1 VPTGALR
8 REEFSHH
15 KEVSKIMA
23 NRTLSR
29 ADRVRLRDEAV
40 VDFKH
45 GFINR
50 REFMWRVTAVGV
62 SAVFA
67 GKMADALAA
76 PAPAPTRSRWAKQAE
91 ATVTIIKG
99 PHHPDDAKFW
109 DAMKA
114 EFEAAHPDIALN
126 PTFFKWQTMDA
137 ELTAGYASEPADVV
151 YLVDLVLAK
160 FVNAGQVADI
170 TAWVDSEDFAGEKAG
185 IAPFT
190 WDVTRFDDK
199 TYGVGALG
207 AAFGIFYNTD
217 LLEAAGITEF
227 PQTREALVEAARALT
242 TDQVWGF
249 QFRDSFAD
257 YAHWDWL
264 PYVHN
269 DEADVMT
276 GDLTAQNLDP
286 LAGPAT
292 QYLADMKLVHKVS
305 PEAGAY
311 DWNGSRALFEA
322 GRIAILH
329 DEYPQAVVWEVDKP
343 LPFGLDVAQA
353 PATTEGGTQSTMG
366 NFGYATVSEKSANK
380 EAAWEVVK
388 WWTSA
393 DVINPYAAQ
402 IGLQTVRIDS
412 SPPYA
417 SELLQKVQEQYVPA
431 VQGIQVTENYY
442 EMLTNLWPEVEK
454 AYRGEQTGAEA
465 MVRAGE
471 IVTGLIGS

>member
-1 VPTGALR
+1 MSER
-8 REEFSHH
+8 RL
-15 KEVSKIMA
+15 
-23 NRTLSR
+23 TLT
-29 ADRVRLRDEAV
+29 DRKRLRDEAI
-40 VDFKH
+40 VDLRH

-50 REFMWRVTAVGV
+50 REFMLRATTAGV
-62 SAVFA
+62 SAAFA
-67 GKMADALAA
+67 AKIASAVAA
-76 PAPAPTRSRWAKQAE
+76 PAPAPQRSRWAKQAD
-91 ATVTIIKG
+91 TTITIIKG

-109 DAMKA
+109 DAMKQ
-114 EFEAAHPDIALN
+114 EFEAAHPDITLN
-126 PTFFKWQTMDA
+126 PTFFNWPTMDA
-137 ELTAGYASEPADVV
+137 ELTAGYAGEPPDVV

-170 TAWVDSEDFAGEKAG
+170 TAMVDTEDYAAEKAA

-190 WDVTRFDDK
+190 WDVTSFDGK

-207 AAFGIFYNTD
+207 AAFGIFYNAD

-227 PQTREALVEAARALT
+227 PLTRDELVEAAKALT

-249 QFRDSFAD
+249 QFRDSFTD

-269 DEADVMT
+269 DDADVMT
-276 GDLTAQNLDP
+276 ADLKSQNLDP
-286 LAGPAT
+286 GAAAAT
-292 QYLADMKLVHKVS
+292 QYLADMRLVHKVA

-311 DWNGSRALFEA
+311 DWNGSKALFEA

-329 DEYPQAVVWEVDKP
+329 DEYPQAVVWEVNSPVD
-343 LPFGLDVAQA
+343 FGLGVAQA
-353 PATTEGGTQSTMG
+353 PATTEGGKQTTMG
-366 NFGYATVSEKSANK
+366 NFGYATISEKSPNK

-402 IGLQTVRIDS
+402 IGLQTVRTDS
-412 SPPYA
+412 SPPYE
-417 SELLQKVQEQYVPA
+417 SELLQTVQEQYVPA

-442 EMLTNLWPEVEK
+442 EMLTNIWPEVER
-454 AYRGEQTGAEA
+454 AYRGEQSGEEA
-465 MVRAGE
+465 MAKAGE
-471 IVTGLIGS
+471 IVNGLIGS

>member
-1 VPTGALR
+1 MSER
-8 REEFSHH
+8 RLTFS
-15 KEVSKIMA
+15 
-23 NRTLSR
+23 
-29 ADRVRLRDEAV
+29 DRKRLRDEAII
-40 VDFKH
+40 DFRH

-50 REFMWRVTAVGV
+50 REFMLRATAAGV
-62 SAVFA
+62 SSAFA
-67 GKMADALAA
+67 GKIASAVAA
-76 PAPAPTRSRWAKQAE
+76 PAPTATRSRWAKQAE
-91 ATVTIIKG
+91 ATITIIKG
-99 PHHPDDAKFW
+99 PHHPEDPQFW
-109 DAMKA
+109 DTMKQ

-126 PTFFKWQTMDA
+126 PTFFNWATMDA
-137 ELTAGYASEPADVV
+137 ELTAGYASEPPDVV

-170 TAWVDSEDFAGEKAG
+170 TAMVDATDYATEKEG

-190 WDVTRFDDK
+190 WDVTNFDGK
-199 TYGVGALG
+199 QYGVGALG

-227 PQTREALVEAARALT
+227 PQTRDELVEVAKAVT

-249 QFRDSFAD
+249 QLRDSFTD

-269 DEADVMT
+269 DDADVMT
-276 GDLTAQNLDP
+276 ADLTTQNLDP
-286 LAGPAT
+286 NAASAT

-305 PEAGAY
+305 PEVGAY
-311 DWNGSRALFEA
+311 DWNGNKALFEA

-343 LPFGLDVAQA
+343 VNFGLGVAQA
-353 PATTEGGTQSTMG
+353 PATTEGGKQSTMG
-366 NFGYATVSEKSANK
+366 NFGYATISEKSPNK

-402 IGLQTVRIDS
+402 IGLQTV
-412 SPPYA
+412 
-417 SELLQKVQEQYVPA
+417 
-431 VQGIQVTENYY
+431 
-442 EMLTNLWPEVEK
+442 
-454 AYRGEQTGAEA
+454 
-465 MVRAGE
+465 
-471 IVTGLIGS
+471 

>member
-1 VPTGALR
+1 MRDRHLT
-8 REEFSHH
+8 F
-15 KEVSKIMA
+15 
-23 NRTLSR
+23 
-29 ADRVRLRDEAV
+29 ADRKRLRDEAI
-40 VDFKH
+40 VDFRH

-50 REFMWRVTAVGV
+50 REFMRRATAVGV

-67 GKMADALAA
+67 GRIADAVAA
-76 PAPAPTRSRWAKQAE
+76 PAPAPRRSRWAKQAE

-99 PHHPDDAKFW
+99 PHHPEDAQFW
-109 DAMKA
+109 ETMKA
-114 EFEAAHPDIALN
+114 DFEAAHPDIALN
-126 PTFFKWQTMDA
+126 PTFFNWATMDA
-137 ELTAGYASEPADVV
+137 ELTAGYAAEPPDVV

-170 TAWVDSEDFAGEKAG
+170 TAMVDAPDYAAEREA

-190 WDVTRFDDK
+190 WDVTNFDGK
-199 TYGVGALG
+199 QYGVGALG
-207 AAFGIFYNTD
+207 AAFGIFYNVD
-217 LLEAAGITEF
+217 LLEGAGITEF
-227 PQTREALVEAARALT
+227 PMTRDALVEAATALT

-249 QFRDSFAD
+249 QFRDAFTD

-269 DEADVMT
+269 DDADVMT
-276 GDLTAQNLDP
+276 PDLTAQNLDP
-286 LAGPAT
+286 KAAAAT
-292 QYLADMKLVHKVS
+292 QYLADMRLVHKVA

-311 DWNGSRALFEA
+311 DWNGSKALFEA

-343 LPFGLDVAQA
+343 LPFRIDVAQA
-353 PATTEGGTQSTMG
+353 PATTEGGKQTTMG
-366 NFGYATVSEKSANK
+366 NFGYATISEKSPNK

-402 IGLQTVRIDS
+402 IGLQTVRVDS
-412 SPPYA
+412 SPPYE
-417 SELLQKVQEQYVPA
+417 SELLQKVQEQYVPL

-442 EMLTNLWPEVEK
+442 EMLTNIWPEVER
-454 AYRGEQTGAEA
+454 AYRGEQSGADA
-465 MVRAGE
+465 MVKAGE
-471 IVTGLIGS
+471 IVNGLIGG

>member
-1 VPTGALR
+1 MAAGV
-8 REEFSHH
+8 ESHPGRSFLIM
-15 KEVSKIMA
+15 SKH
-23 NRTLSR
+23 RLTP
-29 ADRVRLRDEAV
+29 ADRKRLRDEAII
-40 VDFKH
+40 DFRH

-50 REFMWRVTAVGV
+50 REFMRRATAGV
-62 SAVFA
+62 SAAFA
-67 GKMADALAA
+67 GKIASAVAA
-76 PAPAPTRSRWAKQAE
+76 PAPAPQRSRWAKQAE
-91 ATVTIIKG
+91 TTITIIKG

-109 DAMKA
+109 DAMKQ
-114 EFEAAHPDIALN
+114 EFEAAHPDITLN
-126 PTFFKWQTMDA
+126 PTFFNWPTMDA
-137 ELTAGYASEPADVV
+137 ELTAGYAGEPPDVV

-170 TAWVDSEDFAGEKAG
+170 TAMVDTEDYAAEKAA

-190 WDVTRFDDK
+190 WDVTSFNDK

-207 AAFGIFYNTD
+207 AAFGIFYNAD
-217 LLEAAGITEF
+217 LLEAAGITGF
-227 PQTREALVEAARALT
+227 PQTRDALVEAAKALT

-249 QFRDSFAD
+249 QFRDSFTD

-269 DEADVMT
+269 DDADIMT
-276 GDLTAQNLDP
+276 PDLKAQNLDP
-286 LAGPAT
+286 AAAAAT
-292 QYLADMKLVHKVS
+292 QYLADMRLVHKVA

-311 DWNGSRALFEA
+311 DWNGSKALFEA

-343 LPFGLDVAQA
+343 VEFGLGVAQA
-353 PATTEGGTQSTMG
+353 PATTEGGKQSTMG
-366 NFGYATVSEKSANK
+366 NFGYATISEKSPNK

-393 DVINPYAAQ
+393 DVINPYAAK

-412 SPPYA
+412 SPPYK
-417 SELLQKVQEQYVPA
+417 SELLQTVQEQYVPA

-442 EMLTNLWPEVEK
+442 EMLTNIWPEVER
-454 AYRGEQTGAEA
+454 AYRGEQTGEEA
-465 MVRAGE
+465 MAKAGE
-471 IVTGLIGS
+471 IVNGLIGG

>member
-1 VPTGALR
+1 MSER
-8 REEFSHH
+8 R
-15 KEVSKIMA
+15 
-23 NRTLSR
+23 LSIAER
-29 ADRVRLRDEAV
+29 KRLRDEAI
-40 VDFKH
+40 VDFRH
-45 GFINR
+45 GYINR
-50 REFMWRVTAVGV
+50 REFMLRATAAGV
-62 SAVFA
+62 SAAFA
-67 GKMADALAA
+67 GKVASAIAA
-76 PAPAPTRSRWAKQAE
+76 PAPAPRRSRWAKQAE
-91 ATVTIIKG
+91 ATITIIKG
-99 PHHPDDAKFW
+99 PHHPEDAQFW
-109 DAMKA
+109 DTMKQ

-126 PTFFKWQTMDA
+126 PTFFNWPTMDA
-137 ELTAGYASEPADVV
+137 ELTAGYAGEPPDVV

-170 TAWVDSEDFAGEKAG
+170 TAMVDTEDYAAEKAA

-190 WDVTRFDDK
+190 WDVTSFDDK

-207 AAFGIFYNTD
+207 AAFGIFYNAD

-227 PQTREALVEAARALT
+227 PQTRDELVEAAKALT

-249 QFRDSFAD
+249 QFRDSFTD

-269 DEADVMT
+269 DDADIMT
-276 GDLTAQNLDP
+276 ADLKAQNLDP
-286 LAGPAT
+286 AAAAAT
-292 QYLADMKLVHKVS
+292 QYLADMRLVHKVS

-311 DWNGSRALFEA
+311 DWNGSKALFEA

-329 DEYPQAVVWEVDKP
+329 DEYPQAVVWEVDSP
-343 LPFGLDVAQA
+343 VEFGLGVAQA
-353 PATTEGGTQSTMG
+353 PATTEGGKQTTMG
-366 NFGYATVSEKSANK
+366 NFGYATISEKSPNK

-412 SPPYA
+412 SPPYE
-417 SELLQKVQEQYVPA
+417 SELLQTVQEQYVPA

-442 EMLTNLWPEVEK
+442 EMLTNIWPEVER
-454 AYRGEQTGAEA
+454 AYRGEQTGEEA
-465 MVRAGE
+465 MTKAGE
-471 IVTGLIGS
+471 IINGLIGA

>member
-1 VPTGALR
+1 MGKK
-8 REEFSHH
+8 F
-15 KEVSKIMA
+15 
-23 NRTLSR
+23 LSFAER
-29 ADRVRLRDEAV
+29 KRLRDEAI
-40 VDFKH
+40 VDYKH
-45 GFINR
+45 GYINR
-50 REFMWRVTAVGV
+50 REFLFRATAVGV
-62 SAVFA
+62 SAAFA

-76 PAPAPTRSRWAKQAE
+76 PAPRPQRSRWQRQAE

-99 PHHPDDAKFW
+99 PHHPDDAGFW
-109 DAMKA
+109 DAMKQ

-170 TAWVDSEDFAGEKAG
+170 TAMVDTEAYAAEKAA

-190 WDVTRFDDK
+190 WDVTSFNDK

-207 AAFGIFYNTD
+207 AAFGIFYNED

-227 PQTREALVEAARALT
+227 PLTREGLVEAAKATT

-269 DEADVMT
+269 DDADVMT
-276 GDLTAQNLDP
+276 ADLTAQNLDP

-311 DWNGSRALFEA
+311 DWNGSKALFEA

-329 DEYPQAVVWEVDKP
+329 DEYPQAVVWEVNKP
-343 LPFGLDVAQA
+343 LPFGLGVAQA
-353 PATTEGGTQSTMG
+353 PATTEGGKQTTMG
-366 NFGYATVSEKSANK
+366 NFGYATISEKSANK

-393 DVINPYAAQ
+393 EVINPYAAN

-412 SPPYA
+412 SPDYA
-417 SELLQKVQEQYVPA
+417 SSLLQKVQEEYVPA

-442 EMLTNLWPEVEK
+442 EMLTNIWPEVER
-454 AYRGEQTGAEA
+454 AYRGEQSGADA
-465 MVRAGE
+465 MVKAGE
-471 IVTGLIGS
+471 IVTGLLGS

>member
-1 VPTGALR
+1 MG
-8 REEFSHH
+8 
-15 KEVSKIMA
+15 
-23 NRTLSR
+23 
-29 ADRVRLRDEAV
+29 DRKLAFTDRKRLRDEAI
-40 VDFKH
+40 VDLRH

-50 REFMWRVTAVGV
+50 REFMLRATAAGV
-62 SAVFA
+62 SAAFA
-67 GKMADALAA
+67 SKIASAVAA
-76 PAPAPTRSRWAKQAE
+76 PAPAPQRSRWAKQAE
-91 ATVTIIKG
+91 ATITIIKG

-109 DAMKA
+109 DTMKQ
-114 EFEAAHPDIALN
+114 EFEAAHPDITLN
-126 PTFFKWQTMDA
+126 PTFFNWPTMDA
-137 ELTAGYASEPADVV
+137 ELTAGYAGEPPDVV

-170 TAWVDSEDFAGEKAG
+170 TAMVDTEDYAAEKAA

-190 WDVTRFDDK
+190 WDVTSFDGK

-227 PQTREALVEAARALT
+227 PLTRDELVEAAKALT

-249 QFRDSFAD
+249 QFRDSFTD

-269 DEADVMT
+269 DDADVMT
-276 GDLTAQNLDP
+276 ADLKAQNLDP
-286 LAGPAT
+286 AAAAAT
-292 QYLADMKLVHKVS
+292 QYLADMRLVHKVA

-311 DWNGSRALFEA
+311 DWNGSKALFEA

-329 DEYPQAVVWEVDKP
+329 DEYPQAVVWEVNKP
-343 LPFGLDVAQA
+343 VEFGLAVAQA
-353 PATTEGGTQSTMG
+353 PATTEGGKQSTMG
-366 NFGYATVSEKSANK
+366 NFGYATISEKSPNK

-393 DVINPYAAQ
+393 DVINPYAAN
-402 IGLQTVRIDS
+402 IGLQTVRVDS
-412 SPPYA
+412 SPPYESA
-417 SELLQKVQEQYVPA
+417 LLQTVQEQYVPA

-442 EMLTNLWPEVEK
+442 EMLTNIWPEVER
-454 AYRGEQTGAEA
+454 AYRGEQTGEEA
-465 MVRAGE
+465 MAMAGE
-471 IVTGLIGS
+471 IVNGLIGA

>member
-1 VPTGALR
+1 MGNRIMSFTERKR
-8 REEFSHH
+8 R
-15 KEVSKIMA
+15 
-23 NRTLSR
+23 
-29 ADRVRLRDEAV
+29 RDEAI
-40 VDFKH
+40 VDYRH

-50 REFMWRVTAVGV
+50 REFMLRATAVGV
-62 SAVFA
+62 SAAFA
-67 GKMADALAA
+67 GKIASAVAA
-76 PAPAPTRSRWAKQAE
+76 PAPAPTRSRWSKQAD
-91 ATVTIIKG
+91 VTISIIKG
-99 PHHPDDAKFW
+99 PHHGDDPKFW
-109 DAMKA
+109 DTLKQD
-114 EFEAAHPDIALN
+114 FEAAHPDIALN

-160 FVNAGQVADI
+160 FVNSGQVADI
-170 TAWVDSEDFAGEKAG
+170 TSFVDTEAYAGEKAA

-190 WDVTRFDDK
+190 WDVTGFDEK
-199 TYGVGALG
+199 IYGVGALG

-227 PQTREALVEAARALT
+227 PQTREALVEAAKALT

-249 QFRDSFAD
+249 QFRDAFTD

-264 PYVHN
+264 PYIHN
-269 DEADVMT
+269 DDADVMT

-286 LAGPAT
+286 AAAAGT

-329 DEYPQAVVWEVDKP
+329 DEFPQAVVWEVDEP
-343 LPFGLDVAQA
+343 VSFGLGVAQA
-353 PATTEGGTQSTMG
+353 PATTEGGKQSTMG
-366 NFGYATVSEKSANK
+366 NFGYATVSEKSPNK
-380 EAAWEVVK
+380 EAAWELVK

-393 DVINPYAAQ
+393 GVINPYAAQ

-412 SPPYA
+412 SPDYT
-417 SELLQKVQEQYVPA
+417 STLLQQVQEEFVPA

-442 EMLTNLWPEVEK
+442 EMLTNIWPEVER
-454 AYRGEQTGAEA
+454 AYRGEQTGEEA
-465 MVRAGE
+465 MTKAGE
-471 IVTGLIGS
+471 VVTGLLGS